1 MKTKKLVA
9 IVTLLVMLASLMV
22 GCSSKTATT
31 TTTTTTTAAT
41 EAPKAEAEAPAK
53 GSIQIKYS
61 TWAGEGEAAYE
72 GMKKFKEYIEADSN
86 GVIEVL
92 LYPSD
97 QAGSTNEQVE
107 QVSMNQL
114 QMMSS
119 GDPGIKELEYLCL
132 PYLFDSLDKYT
143 TFMESEVGQKYIE
156 QGIAS
161 RKTRI
166 IDTLPRSP
174 RIISCNFPVN
184 SLADLKNRKLR
195 SPEKDYYVETFKAF
209 GANPTPMSMGE
220 IYSAMQTGV
229 VEGQE
234 NPIETIVAYGFQN
247 VNKYLVMSNHIIKPA
262 FVMIS
267 ETFYQSLTPEYQAM
281 VLDCCKRA
289 REYANEYL
297 TTAMERDLKTCL
309 DAGMT
314 VCEPD
319 LTEWKEATQSVR
331 DTLGVKV
338 WGEDGY
344 EAIKKIA
351 AGN

>member
-1 MKTKKLVA
+1 MKKILA
-9 IVTLLVMLASLMV
+9 LTLTLAMTLSLAAC
-22 GCSSKTATT
+22 GGSKPAE
-31 TTTTTTTAAT
+31 TTAAPAAT
-41 EAPKAEAEAPAK
+41 AAAETTAAAAETTAAPAETAAAAEK

-61 TWAGEGEAAYE
+61 TWAGDGEAAYE

-119 GDPGIKELEYLCL
+119 GDPGVKEIEYLCL

-143 TFMESEVGQKYIE
+143 EFLESEVGQKYLQ
-156 QGIAS
+156 QGIDT
-161 RKTRI
+161 RNTRI

-174 RIISCNFPVN
+174 RIISSNIEIN
-184 SLADLKNRKLR
+184 SLADMKNMKIR

-209 GANPTPMSMGE
+209 GANPTPMAMGE

-234 NPIETIVAYGFQN
+234 NPIETIVSYGFQN
-247 VNKYLVMSNHIIKPA
+247 VNK
-262 FVMIS
+262 
-267 ETFYQSLTPEYQAM
+267 
-281 VLDCCKRA
+281 
-289 REYANEYL
+289 
-297 TTAMERDLKTCL
+297 
-309 DAGMT
+309 
-314 VCEPD
+314 
-319 LTEWKEATQSVR
+319 
-331 DTLGVKV
+331 
-338 WGEDGY
+338 
-344 EAIKKIA
+344 
-351 AGN
+351 

>member
-1 MKTKKLVA
+1 MKTKQLVA
-9 IVTLLVMLASLMV
+9 IVTLLVMLASVLV
-22 GCSSKTATT
+22 GCSGKTATT
-31 TTTTTTTAAT
+31 TTTTEAAKT
-41 EAPKAEAEAPAK
+41 EEKAPAK

-61 TWAGEGEAAYE
+61 TWAGDGEAAYE

-184 SLADLKNRKLR
+184 SLADMKNKKLR

-220 IYSAMQTGV
+220 VYSAMQTGV

-234 NPIETIVAYGFQN
+234 NPIETIVSYGFQN

-267 ETFYQSLTPEYQAM
+267 ETFFQSLTSEYQAM

-297 TTAMERDLKTCL
+297 QTAMERDLKTCL

-319 LTEWKEATQSVR
+319 LAEWKEATQSVR
-331 DTLGVKV
+331 DTLGTQV
-338 WGEDGY
+338 WGADGY

-351 AGN
+351 AGE

>member
-9 IVTLLVMLASLMV
+9 IVTLLVMLSSLIV
-22 GCSSKTATT
+22 GCSSKTAT

-41 EAPKAEAEAPAK
+41 EAPKAEADAPKK

-61 TWAGEGEAAYE
+61 TWAGDGEAAYE

-195 SPEKDYYVETFKAF
+195 SPERDYYVETFKAF

-220 IYSAMQTGV
+220 VYSAMQTGV

-234 NPIETIVAYGFQN
+234 NPIETIVSYGFHN

-297 TTAMERDLKTCL
+297 TTAMERDLKTCT

-331 DTLGVKV
+331 DTLGVQV
-338 WGEDGY
+338 WGEEGY

>member
-9 IVTLLVMLASLMV
+9 IVTLLVMLASLIV
-22 GCSSKTATT
+22 GCSAKTATT
-31 TTTTTTTAAT
+31 TTTTAT
-41 EAPKAEAEAPAK
+41 EAPKAEAEAPKK

-220 IYSAMQTGV
+220 VYSAMQTGV

-234 NPIETIVAYGFQN
+234 NPIETIVSYGFHN

-267 ETFYQSLTPEYQAM
+267 ETFYQSLTPEYQAL

-297 TTAMERDLKTCL
+297 TTAIERDLKTCT